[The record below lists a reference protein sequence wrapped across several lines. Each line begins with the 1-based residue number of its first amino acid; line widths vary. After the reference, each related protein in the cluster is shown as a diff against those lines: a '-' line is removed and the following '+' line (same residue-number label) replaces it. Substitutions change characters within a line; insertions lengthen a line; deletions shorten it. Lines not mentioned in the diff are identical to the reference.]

1 MEWRLFDPENKP
13 EWLDPEWW
21 VDQPHVNHLGNWVHE
36 SRLNSAAQAAVECA
50 DLVGTHTICDV
61 GSCDGGLLDLLPE
74 PYRSSSFG
82 YDVIDS
88 SIEYANDVRGV
99 NVTWANVVESKR
111 TPLAEVVVCTEML
124 EHLEDPHQFLKDLKS
139 RGVVYGVFSSPKNET
154 ADHHEWNHAWAW
166 DREGYREMFEAAG
179 WEVISHTD
187 VDWSQQI
194 VAKNA

>member
-1 MEWRLFDPENKP
+1 MEVRLFDPENKP

-36 SRLNSAAQAAVECA
+36 SRLKAAASAAAFYAHQ
-50 DLVGTHTICDV
+50 VGTTTICDV

-111 TPLAEVVVCTEML
+111 TPLAEVIVCTEML
-124 EHLEDPHQFLKDLKS
+124 EHLEDPHGFLRDLKS

-166 DREGYREMFEAAG
+166 DREGYAKMFEDAG
-179 WEVISHTD
+179 WEVVAHTD

-194 VAKNA
+194 VAKNV